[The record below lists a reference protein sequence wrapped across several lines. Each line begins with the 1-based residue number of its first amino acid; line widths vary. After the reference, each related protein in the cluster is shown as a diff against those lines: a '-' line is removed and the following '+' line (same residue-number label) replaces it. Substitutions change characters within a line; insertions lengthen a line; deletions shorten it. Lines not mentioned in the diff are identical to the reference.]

1 MAQVQVRFISRQ
13 PGVIAPETPI
23 LVPIELKRY
32 GLSEIVN
39 HLLGNIPL
47 LVLEKPVPYDFL
59 IDSKFLRTSIGKYL
73 EENGLSTE
81 NLLDV
86 EYVDSVLPPTPAAS
100 FVHDDWI
107 SGIAVHRESSLIL
120 TGTYDGLARLWT
132 RSGDVALSFQGVH
145 ESAVK
150 DVALI
155 AEDEHRG
162 TCFTASMDQNAI
174 EWTFDTKTKSV
185 EPILRFEG
193 HQGSVESL
201 SLNVD
206 ENMLATASC
215 DGTVKV
221 WSISTEDVD
230 DVEVQTDNKKR
241 RKVEKTIPNAKQL
254 LSFDAHSGGAL
265 SVDFSATHMYSGG
278 SDHAVRCW
286 DISTASNIST
296 MNSEQ
301 TVLCV
306 KASRTNANA
315 LIASGHVDNAIRV
328 WDQRGE
334 GGSLKLR
341 LDGHSKWVSSVSWSP
356 TNPYMLVSGSY
367 DSTVRMWDIRS
378 TIPFYSMKTGTSEG
392 DMPPPKVLSVL
403 WADFG
408 FLSGGD
414 DCKLRISEPKNP
426 Q

>member
-13 PGVIAPETPI
+13 PGAVAPETPI
-23 LVPIELKRY
+23 LVPVELKRY

-39 HLLGNIPL
+39 HLLGNK
-47 LVLEKPVPYDFL
+47 KPVPYDFL
-59 IDSKFLRTSIGKYL
+59 IDAKFLRTSIGKYL
-73 EENGLSTE
+73 EEHGLSTE

-86 EYVDSVLPPTPAAS
+86 EYVESVLPPTPAGS

-107 SGIAVHRESSLIL
+107 SGIAVHKRSSLIL
-120 TGTYDGLARLWT
+120 TGTYDGVARLWT
-132 RSGDVALSFQGVH
+132 RSGDIAAIFQGVH
-145 ESAVK
+145 EGAVK
-150 DVALI
+150 DVALV
-155 AEDEHRG
+155 ASDDHCG

-174 EWTFDTKTKSV
+174 EWAYDTKTKSV

-206 ENMLATASC
+206 ENMLATASY

-230 DVEVQTDNKKR
+230 DVEVQTDKKKR

-254 LSFDAHSGGAL
+254 LSFEAHSGGAL

-286 DISTASNIST
+286 DISSASNINT

-306 KASRTNANA
+306 KASRTNS
-315 LIASGHVDNAIRV
+315 LIASGHVDNAIRI
-328 WDQRGE
+328 WDQRDE
-334 GGSLKLR
+334 GVSLKLR

-378 TIPFYSMKTGTSEG
+378 TSPFYSMKTGVSK
-392 DMPPPKVLSVL
+392 DDSPPPKVLSVL

-408 FLSGGD
+408 LLSGGD
-414 DCKLRISEPKNP
+414 DCKLHISEPKNP